1 MAFGPMEVLQALLLV
16 QAALLA
22 GLLLRRPALWP
33 LAALLGVLA
42 LHMGWNLAEDYAWPL
57 PEIRP
62 GLSFLYGPLLLAMVR
77 RLAWRDRPALRW
89 PHLLPALLAPL
100 LLAAWPAGAKLLHP
114 LIVLATAAY
123 LVVAFRELGRFDR
136 ILKATHAAYEL
147 QALTWLRRCLW
158 GLTAVAG
165 FDGARLVLPRLWPGG
180 DAWLTSATYASA
192 LALVLYLVARGWQ
205 QPDRFAGL
213 GPEDEAALAPA
224 MSAAA
229 DSLPDQPG
237 QSDQSGQ
244 PGQPE
249 APDWQPLAAEL
260 ATHMHAARPFLD
272 PELTV
277 TQLASQLGWPAK
289 QLSALLN
296 QHHGRNFND
305 FINAARVEAA
315 CAMLA
320 DPARHDDKLIAIQLD
335 AGFASKSVFN
345 AAFKRQT
352 GLTPSQWRAQHTRA
366 PS

>member
-33 LAALLGVLA
+33 LAALLAVLA

-100 LLAAWPAGAKLLHP
+100 LLAVWPVSAKVLHP

-123 LVVAFRELGRFDR
+123 LVAAFRELGRFDR

-165 FDGARLVLPRLWPGG
+165 FDGARLVLPRLWGGG
-180 DAWLTSATYASA
+180 DAWLTGATYASA

-213 GPEDEAALAPA
+213 SPEDEAALAPEPA
-224 MSAAA
+224 VNPAV
-229 DSLPDQPG
+229 DTGPGQPG
-237 QSDQSGQ
+237 QSDRPSQS
-244 PGQPE
+244 E

-260 ATHMHAARPFLD
+260 ATHMQTARPFLD

-277 TQLASQLGWPAK
+277 TQLADQLGWPAK

-305 FINAARVEAA
+305 YINAARVETA

-320 DPARHDDKLIAIQLD
+320 DPARRDDKLIAIQLD

-352 GLTPSQWRAQHTRA
+352 GLTPSQWRAQHARTPA
-366 PS
+366 